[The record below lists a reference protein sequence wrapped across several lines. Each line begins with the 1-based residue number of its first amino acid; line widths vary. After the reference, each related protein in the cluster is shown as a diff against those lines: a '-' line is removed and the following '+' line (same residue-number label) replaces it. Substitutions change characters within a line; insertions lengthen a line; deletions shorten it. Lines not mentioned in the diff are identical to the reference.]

1 MTRDT
6 VQDSNDKKPEA
17 KVATTTREVALVV
30 PHATADAGI
39 TFESAM
45 EVLDQD
51 LRVHKLWQEQPQS
64 TPKPSPGKTPA

>member
-6 VQDSNDKKPEA
+6 TPESKTKKSEA
-17 KVATTTREVALVV
+17 KANEPREVALVV
-30 PHATADAGI
+30 PHAAADAGI